1 MISKTKSLTIFT
13 LLMALFITFS
23 LGLLNVMNKNV
34 HADNAIVVAK
44 IGDNTYESIDE
55 AISVANTMAGS
66 VEVEIYGKVNYSS
79 TTANLTGEYD
89 SISFVGMSNDAEIC
103 ISRTGGGAYIQ
114 SSKTVDFSNLILS
127 KASPQWE
134 NNAGHMGNHFS
145 IQGGTSKY
153 TNCVFPNGACVSKG
167 TATYTECTFNNDVY
181 YSLWIYDDAV
191 VTVEKCT
198 INGVRGIKLY
208 CEGDNNNEPKSLIV
222 KNTTFT
228 DNLKEKAAIALTYGK
243 NLELYGNTF
252 NNPTPHIELNTTSD
266 SSNNGTLII
275 AQDSQGNDISSSLT
289 CVANGDPATATKNG
303 VLVVGT
309 NGDVRIYTTV
319 AKAAEVVKEGETVT
333 LLHNTSETVEL
344 PEGVILNKNNYTSD
358 GVTVKEPEPEGTIGV
373 AHVAADDNGNLLK
386 IWGEGGN
393 ANAKES
399 YVIKLFSNDTLI
411 ATTKL
416 NNIGGIIDGSV
427 YVTWNF
433 FYPESSDEY
442 WTTTWEED
450 ELNTSNVPNKVV
462 LIVDGVKVAE
472 NIVKMSAPDDLEPV
486 EWRKLGGVKIADLE
500 GEGTKT
506 NPYLIS
512 NLAELE
518 FFRDNV
524 NAGNNYSN
532 KYVKLTDNI
541 DLASVENWL
550 PIGNST
556 NKFMGHFDGGEKTI
570 SNLKINN
577 TASYVGLF
585 GYTAGGSLK
594 NLTIENVDIDA
605 RLGVG
610 ALAGCPF
617 TSDVDNITLTGKVTI
632 DAKFYVG
639 GVVGRNA
646 YGDLTNI
653 TVDVSSESYVN
664 ADSIEDGTAWR
675 TYVGGVVGFRG
686 EGNSVMENVTSNI
699 KVIGN
704 ISDIGGISGIGH
716 YDNDFVNVTFNGLVV
731 APENAENVG
740 GIAGVWH
747 NQLGKTVTF
756 NNCQS
761 TGSVAI
767 GNEIITGS
775 IVGAAYNSSNETFDT
790 SGSLMIDGKEAWIK
804 SCSINGVG
812 YVTIDE
818 AIENAKVGDEIV
830 LLKDVDDS
838 LTIAGV
844 KIVSNGFNAPNITE
858 EALQIGEV
866 IVERNTED
874 NATVVTITYLNFEKD
889 TVIVIPDGKDGQN
902 GLNGTNGKDGID
914 GVDGVDGK
922 DGQNGLNGTN
932 GKDGVDGKDGLDGKD
947 GKDGVDGKNGKDA
960 NNTLAI
966 VGTVTGGIALIGYAV
981 LVVILIK
988 KKNS

>member
-13 LLMALFITFS
+13 LLMAFFITFS
-23 LGLLNVMNKNV
+23 LGFLNVMNKNV
-34 HADNAIVVAK
+34 HADNATVVAQ
-44 IGDNTYESIDE
+44 IGDTSYATFENALTAAKATTGDVI
-55 AISVANTMAGS
+55 
-66 VEVEIYGKVNYSS
+66 VEIYDKVTLKDNLSGSYDKICFVGKTESAEIYLDIQGYITATGEKVSFEKLKLSKSSGGYMTNAGFMNVAFGVYDVVEVAYTDCYFANGAYASSGKVTFTNCTFMRS
-79 TTANLTGEYD
+79 YD
-89 SISFVGMSNDAEIC
+89 KYGLWAYGNVDVTVDGCTFADYRGIKMYAE
-103 ISRTGGGAYIQ
+103 GKA
-114 SSKTVDFSNLILS
+114 KTVDL
-127 KASPQWE
+127 
-134 NNAGHMGNHFS
+134 
-145 IQGGTSKY
+145 T
-153 TNCVFPNGACVSKG
+153 
-167 TATYTECTFNNDVY
+167 
-181 YSLWIYDDAV
+181 
-191 VTVEKCT
+191 
-198 INGVRGIKLY
+198 
-208 CEGDNNNEPKSLIV
+208 V
-222 KNTTFT
+222 KNTDFSVAT
-228 DNLKEKAAIALTYGK
+228 DKPAIVLTYGESVT
-243 NLELYGNTF
+243 LEGNTYPENGYVF
-252 NNPTPHIELNTTSD
+252 ELD
-266 SSNNGTLII
+266 LDGDPNGTTVFSS
-275 AQDSQGNDISSSLT
+275 DPVNCKND
-289 CVANGDPATATKNG
+289 NGDCG
-303 VLVVGT
+303 VMVG
-309 NGDVRIYTTV
+309 NSIYTTV
-319 AKAAEVVKEGETVT
+319 AQAATVAKEGETVT
-333 LLHNTSETVEL
+333 LLHNSSETVEL
-344 PEGVILNKNNYTSD
+344 PEGVILNKNNYISD
-358 GVTVKEPEPEGTIGV
+358 GVTVKEPEPEGTIGA

-411 ATTKL
+411 ATTEL

-442 WTTTWEED
+442 WTTTWEKD
-450 ELNTSNVPNKVV
+450 ELNTANIPNKVV
-462 LIVDGVKVAE
+462 LIVDGVEVAE
-472 NIVKMSAPDDLEPV
+472 NVVKMSAPDDLKPV

-506 NPYLIS
+506 SPYLIS

-556 NKFMGHFDGGEKTI
+556 NKFKGHFDGGEKTI

-585 GYTAGGSLK
+585 GYTESGSLK

-664 ADSIEDGTAWR
+664 ADSVEDGTSYR

-731 APENAENVG
+731 APEDAENVG

-747 NQLGKTVTF
+747 NEKGHTVIF

-761 TGSVAI
+761 TGSVVI
-767 GNEIITGS
+767 GNEISMGS
-775 IVGAAYNSSNETFDT
+775 IVGEAYNSSNETFDT
-790 SGSLMIDGKEAWIK
+790 SGSLMIDGEEAWIK

-818 AIENAKVGDEIV
+818 AIENAKIGDEIV

-844 KIVSNGFNAPNITE
+844 KIVSNGFNAPNVTV
-858 EALQIGEV
+858 EALQIEEV
-866 IVERNTED
+866 TVERNAED
-874 NATVVTITYLNFEKD
+874 NATIVTITYLNCDKD
-889 TVIVIPDGKDGQN
+889 TVIVIPDGKDGQD
-902 GLNGTNGKDGID
+902 GANGTNGKDGID